1 VAIIFYLKTS
11 PEFTRRFTQAVGS
24 ERHYNF
30 YNPMSDL
37 AIHHT
42 SQGATFDAPYSAIPV
57 SFGNNVQALEAAN
70 SGAMLVDRS
79 HWGQILVSGEDRLR
93 FLHNQS
99 TADFNALKSG
109 SSCNT
114 VFVNSTG
121 RTIDLALALIL
132 ENEVML
138 MVSPGKG
145 NTIFQMLDR
154 YIFFAD
160 KVTLQ
165 ETTQACFSLIGPQST
180 QILATLQAEIPS
192 GFQQSIDIEGIPVR
206 IVADS
211 GLGLPGYTFFLEAK
225 AAPQIWQK
233 LVALGAIPG
242 GEECWEELRIRQGRP
257 AVDRELTADYNPLE
271 VGLWQTIS
279 FTKGCYIGQETIARL
294 NTYKGVKQY
303 LWGIKLEG
311 CAEIGS
317 DLILDNTKV
326 GTLTSCNGQRG
337 LVYLKSKA
345 GGVGLQVQVGDTTGE
360 IVDIPF
366 ISHEYYAG

>member
-1 VAIIFYLKTS
+1 
-11 PEFTRRFTQAVGS
+11 
-24 ERHYNF
+24 
-30 YNPMSDL
+30 MSDL
-37 AIHHT
+37 AIQHT
-42 SQGATFDAPYSAIPV
+42 SPGATFDAQYPPIPA
-57 SFGNNVQALEAAN
+57 SLDNNAQALAAAS

-99 TADFNALKSG
+99 TADFNALKTG

-132 ENEVML
+132 EDAVLL

-145 NTIFQMLDR
+145 NAIFQLLDQ

-160 KVTLQ
+160 KVTIQ
-165 ETTQACFSLIGPQST
+165 ETTQASFSLIGPQSS
-180 QILATLQAEIPS
+180 QIFATFKAEIPS
-192 GFQQSIDIEGIPVR
+192 GFQQTIDIEGIPVR

-211 GLGLPGYTFFLEAK
+211 GLGLTGCTLFMDAT

-233 LVALGAIPG
+233 LVALGAVPG

-257 AVDRELTADYNPLE
+257 AVDRELTTDYNPLE

-303 LWGIKLEG
+303 LWGIEL
-311 CAEIGS
+311 AAPAASGS
-317 DLILDNTKV
+317 DLILDGTKV
-326 GTLTSCNGQRG
+326 GTLTSCHGQRG

-345 GGVGLQVQVGDTTGE
+345 GGVGLQVQVGDTTGK

-366 ISHEYYAG
+366 VSHEYYAG

>member
-1 VAIIFYLKTS
+1 
-11 PEFTRRFTQAVGS
+11 
-24 ERHYNF
+24 
-30 YNPMSDL
+30 MSDL
-37 AIHHT
+37 ATYHT
-42 SQGATFDAPYSAIPV
+42 SQGATFEVQYPTIPA
-57 SFGNNVQALEAAN
+57 SFGNNQQALEAAN

-79 HWGQILVSGEDRLR
+79 HWGQILVSGADRLR

-99 TADFNALKSG
+99 TADFNILKPG

-132 ENEVML
+132 ENEVLL

-145 NTIFQMLDR
+145 NTIFQLLDR

-160 KVTLQ
+160 KVTIQ
-165 ETTQACFSLIGPQST
+165 ETAQAAFSLIGSHSP
-180 QILATLQAEIPS
+180 QILATLKVEIPS
-192 GFQQSIDIEGIPVR
+192 GFQQTIKIDGFSVQ

-211 GLGLPGYTFFLEAK
+211 GLGLLGYTIFMDAS

-233 LVALGAIPG
+233 LVAIGAIPG

-257 AVDRELTADYNPLE
+257 AVDRELTTDYNPLE
-271 VGLWQTIS
+271 VGLWNTIS

-303 LWGIKLEG
+303 LWGIELAG
-311 CAEIGS
+311 TAEIGS
-317 DLILDNTKV
+317 DLILDDTKV

-337 LVYLKSKA
+337 LGYLKAKA
-345 GGVGLQVQVGDTTGE
+345 GGVGLQVQVGNTTGT

-366 ISHEYYAG
+366 VSHEYYGGDAT

>member
-1 VAIIFYLKTS
+1 
-11 PEFTRRFTQAVGS
+11 
-24 ERHYNF
+24 
-30 YNPMSDL
+30 MSDL
-37 AIHHT
+37 AIYHT
-42 SQGATFDAPYSAIPV
+42 DQGATFDAQYPMIPA
-57 SFGNNVQALEAAN
+57 SFGNNAQASEAAK

-132 ENEVML
+132 ENAVLL
-138 MVSPGKG
+138 MVSPGQG
-145 NTIFQMLDR
+145 NSIFQLLDR

-160 KVTLQ
+160 KVTIQ
-165 ETTQACFSLIGPQST
+165 ETTQASFSLIGPQSL
-180 QILATLQAEIPS
+180 QILATLKAEIPR
-192 GFQQSIDIEGIPVR
+192 GFQQAIDIDGTPVC

-211 GLGLPGYTFFLEAK
+211 GLGLPGYTLLMDTA
-225 AAPQIWQK
+225 AAPSIWQK

-257 AVDRELTADYNPLE
+257 AVDRELTTDYNPLE

-303 LWGIKLEG
+303 LWGMELEG
-311 CAEIGS
+311 FAEVGS
-317 DLILDNTKV
+317 DLILDETKV
-326 GTLTSCNGQRG
+326 GTLTSCKGQRG
-337 LVYLKSKA
+337 LVYLKSKV
-345 GGVGLQVQVGDTTGE
+345 GGVGLQVKVGDTTGK
-360 IVDIPF
+360 IIDIPF
-366 ISHEYYAG
+366 VSHEYYAG